1 MSFVDT
7 DDIVTVHIP
16 DSLSR
21 AMYEWRRFRM
31 TAEEYI
37 IRAIEYQVKADLT
50 DAETSSM
57 FVRTA
62 LQEYERYKEIKKL
75 EGRIILRFYEPDVTM
90 GNDVY

>member
-1 MSFVDT
+1 MGT

-16 DSLSR
+16 ASLSR

-50 DAETSSM
+50 DAETSSV

-62 LQEYERYKEIKKL
+62 LQEYERYKETKDL
-75 EGRIILRFYEPDVTM
+75 EGRIVLRFYEPDIAM

>member
-1 MSFVDT
+1 MGT
-7 DDIVTVHIP
+7 DDIVTVCIP
-16 DSLSR
+16 ASLSR

-31 TAEEYI
+31 SAEEYI
-37 IRAIEYQVKADLT
+37 IRAIEHQVKDDLM

-57 FVRTA
+57 FVRQA

-75 EGRIILRFYEPDVTM
+75 EEHIVLRFYEPDIAM